1 MIHLYLDL
9 TLSLLTHIGGFSHRY
24 IALSTVVRV
33 FLLNFGSI
41 HSSLLSYCW
50 LIGRSE
56 VYLLVGT
63 HHSDPDQQFIFLP
76 LLRLLLSLLP
86 SRLICIF
93 QNFLSLHH
101 WHLLVFISLLL
112 FVFCLLPLLL
122 LVSIVPLLL
131 LRCKYCQ

>member
-9 TLSLLTHIGGFSHRY
+9 TLSLLTHNGGFSHRY
-24 IALSTVVRV
+24 IALSTVVPV

-56 VYLLVGT
+56 VYLLAET
-63 HHSDPDQQFIFLP
+63 HHSDPGQQFIFLP
-76 LLRLLLSLLP
+76 LLRLWLSLLP
-86 SRLICIF
+86 SRLMYIF

-101 WHLLVFISLLL
+101 WHLLAFISLLL
-112 FVFCLLPLLL
+112 FAFFLLPLPL
-122 LVSIVPLLL
+122 LVLIVPLLL
-131 LRCKYCQ
+131 LSCKYCQ